1 MPEIVT
7 KYKLFIASP
16 SDLNDDRQSIDE
28 VIRELNL
35 SFGQQNNIVIEGLKW
50 ETHSAP
56 GASNGHVQ
64 EIISQDIGNDYDLFI
79 GLMWLK
85 FGTPTNVAG
94 SGTEEEFSNALSRF
108 QNNPKSI
115 QILFYFKNAL
125 PKSLLD
131 INPFELEKINNFKN
145 NLGDENVLYWNYN
158 TIEELQGFLRLHI
171 PRRIN
176 NLKEVAPKSLKKE
189 EVMEVN
195 AVVITNDLGL
205 LDYIEIS
212 ENCLNES
219 TTAICNITTATQW
232 IGDRLTE
239 KTDEINNLNKYRNH
253 ANNSLFRKSLMQTAQ
268 LMNEYASRIGVE
280 TPIFFENYAGAIQAL
295 SAIINIS
302 DDFYDKDNIDE
313 LIDSKKSIILMNAG
327 ISEALDGM
335 LGYYDSVNS
344 LPRIEK
350 EINRA
355 KRNVLAKLDE
365 LINNMKVSSQL
376 AIELIRAISEKIDRI
391 NISLSIT
398 KI

>member
-7 KYKLFIASP
+7 KYKAFIASP

-35 SFGQQNNIVIEGLKW
+35 TFGQQNNIVIEALKW

-56 GASNGHVQ
+56 GVSNDHVQ
-64 EIISQDIGNDYDLFI
+64 EIINKDIGNDYDLFI

-94 SGTEEEFSNALSRF
+94 SGTEEEFFNALNRF
-108 QNNPKSI
+108 QNNPNSI
-115 QILFYFKNAL
+115 QVLFYFKNAV
-125 PKSLLD
+125 PQSLLD
-131 INPFELEKINNFKN
+131 INPLELNKINTFKN
-145 NLGDENVLYWNYN
+145 KIGSENVLYWNYN
-158 TIEELQGFLRLHI
+158 TTEQLQGLLRLHI
-171 PRRIN
+171 PKRIN
-176 NLKEVAPKSLKKE
+176 NLKEVSQKSLINA
-189 EVMEVN
+189 EVIDVN
-195 AVVITNDLGL
+195 EIVTTNDLGL

-239 KTDEINNLNKYRNH
+239 KTDEINSLNRFRNH
-253 ANNSLFRKSLMQTAQ
+253 TNNSLFRKSLMQTAQ

-280 TPIFFENYAGAIQAL
+280 TPIFFENYTEAIQAL

-313 LIDSKKSIILMNAG
+313 LVVSKESIILMNAG
-327 ISEALDGM
+327 ISEALHGM

-355 KRNVLAKLDE
+355 KRNVLAKLDD

-391 NISLSIT
+391 NISLSIV
-398 KI
+398 KV